1 MRDIVSIIRAIVR
14 EELSG
19 HRAPDLGVVTQ
30 VFPGPGENNHEVN
43 VRLRDTGLEIERAPV
58 AVARP
63 GLSILPRVGDLVMVA
78 FAGGDLNAPVV
89 IGSLYDSENR
99 PPEAGALDAV
109 YEPPDNSDD
118 SVRRVFVRTPGGGE
132 VTLTDGALTIALGG
146 TEVVVN
152 DGGDVTIT
160 SQAKVVIDAGGD
172 VEISASGSM
181 TLEAGTAL
189 NLKGVT
195 VKVEGQGQAE
205 IKAAAI
211 ALAGMTQFRSS

>member
-1 MRDIVSIIRAIVR
+1 M
-14 EELSG
+14 
-19 HRAPDLGVVTQ
+19 
-30 VFPGPGENNHEVN
+30 
-43 VRLRDTGLEIERAPV
+43 
-58 AVARP
+58 
-63 GLSILPRVGDLVMVA
+63 
-78 FAGGDLNAPVV
+78 
-89 IGSLYDSENR
+89 
-99 PPEAGALDAV
+99 
-109 YEPPDNSDD
+109 
-118 SVRRVFVRTPGGGE
+118 RRVFVRTPGGGE

-211 ALAGMTQFRSS
+211 ALAGMTQFRSSWGREAQWPGPAVSIGCAVLLTPGAAGPPDSGFISVITQTTVTANGMPLATVGSMCQMINSVSGVPYVLPIGPGGGSSSFKIDGMALVRVLEIARRCPMTHR